1 MTSAI
6 LNPLPTDCSLPKWL
20 TTCLLSHRA
29 EPGGVLPP
37 EDKSNSEL
45 VCRAFEFAYQ
55 LHQGQKRA
63 SGEPYICHPI
73 AVAGLLRDLGGDS
86 AMIAA
91 GFLHDIV
98 EDTEVTPEEIETNFG
113 AEVRRLVEGVTK
125 LSKFNFQS
133 KTERQAENFRRM
145 FLSMAQDA
153 RVIVVKLADRLHNMR
168 TLEHL
173 KPEKQ
178 RRIARR
184 KPWRS
189 LPPWPTAWGSGASS
203 GNWRTCPL
211 NTWSRR
217 LTAKSKTVCQK
228 SAAIAK
234 VVCSRW
240 PPPCGISW
248 RPPGSMWRRSAV
260 APSTCTASIAKWN
273 VSKRPSTKFLT
284 SLPCGC

>member
-55 LHQGQKRA
+55 LHQGQNRA

-98 EDTEVTPEEIETNFG
+98 EDTDVTPEEIETNFG
-113 AEVRRLVEGVTK
+113 EEVRRSGGGGD
-125 LSKFNFQS
+125 
-133 KTERQAENFRRM
+133 QAF
-145 FLSMAQDA
+145 
-153 RVIVVKLADRLHNMR
+153 
-168 TLEHL
+168 
-173 KPEKQ
+173 
-178 RRIARR
+178 
-184 KPWRS
+184 
-189 LPPWPTAWGSGASS
+189 
-203 GNWRTCPL
+203 
-211 NTWSRR
+211 
-217 LTAKSKTVCQK
+217 
-228 SAAIAK
+228 
-234 VVCSRW
+234 
-240 PPPCGISW
+240 
-248 RPPGSMWRRSAV
+248 
-260 APSTCTASIAKWN
+260 
-273 VSKRPSTKFLT
+273 
-284 SLPCGC
+284 